1 MRDDFVDGFVDLN
14 SLMREVERLRNKKLF
29 VCVLGLEKGKAGMWA
44 RNLLTKAKPKEM
56 RQIR

>member
-1 MRDDFVDGFVDLN
+1 MDGFVDLN